1 MGEFA
6 HNFETYLIGIER
18 TPETVNDAF
27 FAVLNQQQDEIH
39 RRVEVYRKMSQGEA
53 SETEVASLPE
63 APVAPVSEMDA
74 ATSETQS
81 DASTPT
87 DSAPESTPAAP
98 ATSNQEMVR
107 VPADLL
113 EDLISLAGESNITRG
128 RVEQQI
134 RDFGDSLQEMEETI
148 RRVRDQVRGLEI
160 EAESR
165 ETVFRLA
172 NEQRDGDGEF
182 DDLEMDRYT
191 MIQEISRTLNE
202 STSDMLDLKETLTN
216 KSRDAETFAAPAS
229 SDWH

>member
-1 MGEFA
+1 MDWSTQPVASEFYDDLLRHLHVKVVLDAGINSLGEFA

-107 VPADLL
+107 VSADLL
-113 EDLISLAGESNITRG
+113 EDLISLAGEST
-128 RVEQQI
+128 
-134 RDFGDSLQEMEETI
+134 SLE
-148 RRVRDQVRGLEI
+148 V
-160 EAESR
+160 
-165 ETVFRLA
+165 
-172 NEQRDGDGEF
+172 
-182 DDLEMDRYT
+182 
-191 MIQEISRTLNE
+191 
-202 STSDMLDLKETLTN
+202 
-216 KSRDAETFAAPAS
+216 AS
-229 SDWH
+229 SNRYVILVTFGRRWKKRFVVFETRFEG